1 MRFLR
6 ISLVVFL
13 AAFPSIAFAET
24 NTVSS
29 TVVDKSVPTASA
41 PSVMINNSDVCKSAA
56 SAAIQTQILGFAS
69 GITVTDKNCERLKL
83 SRALYAMGM
92 KVAAIASLCQDV
104 RVFDAMMMAGTPC
117 PFRGQIG
124 DEAKSGWQE
133 NPDMAP
139 SDSQMVKKKGTE
151 EESLK

>member
-1 MRFLR
+1 
-6 ISLVVFL
+6 
-13 AAFPSIAFAET
+13 
-24 NTVSS
+24 
-29 TVVDKSVPTASA
+29 
-41 PSVMINNSDVCKSAA
+41 MINNSDVCKSAA

-92 KVAAIASLCQDV
+92 KVAAIASFCQDV